1 MFQGWYLEM
10 NKLLNN
16 NNFLKD
22 KFLEE
27 KNNKGW
33 ILITVIVMTL
43 LLSAIGLSIA
53 GLSSSQ
59 YQHTTFE
66 VYNQNAQLV
75 AEAGVE
81 QTVYELNANSSFSGY
96 STAQQFFNNTTQG
109 YSTYTTTVTNDSSD
123 NAKTILST
131 GKLYFKSSSPTPY
144 LTRQVKVTVVGTT
157 STGYSVFSGP
167 GGLILSG
174 SANITNSNVYVGGTI
189 TLSGASKIGTASNP
203 VTVNV
208 ANDACPTGSNP
219 GSTYPQVC
227 SSSNQPIS
235 LAQSTAIYGTV
246 CATGQTTS
254 GPNNNIQGGNGGSG
268 LQAGCTT
275 PVSSPPGYSRSA
287 QISAVTT
294 TASGSSNN
302 YVCNSSPFNR
312 TWTSNLEL
320 TGNVSIG
327 GSCIVTVTGNVYIT
341 GNLSIG
347 GSSQINVANS
357 AGSTPPVIIVDG
369 TISVGGSA
377 AMVSNS
383 SGTGIEFIS
392 FDSAA
397 SCGASCTSISGND
410 LYNSQKLQTIDLSGA
425 SNLPGMVFDA
435 YWGEVTLSGSGK
447 VGALAGQTVNLS
459 GAGTVIFGT
468 QLSSG
473 SQTWSITSYQPLE

>member
-1 MFQGWYLEM
+1 
-10 NKLLNN
+10 
-16 NNFLKD
+16 
-22 KFLEE
+22 
-27 KNNKGW
+27 
-33 ILITVIVMTL
+33 
-43 LLSAIGLSIA
+43 
-53 GLSSSQ
+53 
-59 YQHTTFE
+59 
-66 VYNQNAQLV
+66 
-75 AEAGVE
+75 
-81 QTVYELNANSSFSGY
+81 
-96 STAQQFFNNTTQG
+96 
-109 YSTYTTTVTNDSSD
+109 
-123 NAKTILST
+123 
-131 GKLYFKSSSPTPY
+131 
-144 LTRQVKVTVVGTT
+144 
-157 STGYSVFSGP
+157 
-167 GGLILSG
+167 
-174 SANITNSNVYVGGTI
+174 
-189 TLSGASKIGTASNP
+189 
-203 VTVNV
+203 
-208 ANDACPTGSNP
+208 
-219 GSTYPQVC
+219 VC